1 MAAGDML
8 RGDATG
14 DCCDSCDQPRSHD
27 TSRIAWAKL
36 MAREGRSFHS
46 SALGC
51 GGGRF
56 VAYGHAVGGL
66 PKLPAGSLTVAVIG
80 PDASNTSLCVT
91 VGDAA
96 FAVKLMRR
104 CRPGIQPE
112 VEVGTFVAER
122 TSWRGTP
129 RLCGWLDYELAARPG
144 SGRRQRQPPVAD
156 ARRCP
161 RISHGGDARGA
172 HVAVRHSGIRARPAD
187 RGRPPRAGPW
197 PARPTGTV
205 GTSQPAARAR
215 TRLIEWKT
223 VAEV

>member
-80 PDASNTSLCVT
+80 C
-91 VGDAA
+91 DAA
-96 FAVKLMRR
+96 WDRLLGLVR
-104 CRPGIQPE
+104 
-112 VEVGTFVAER
+112 AE
-122 TSWRGTP
+122 
-129 RLCGWLDYELAARPG
+129 G
-144 SGRRQRQPPVAD
+144 SGSLRLVTLVDALASVTAEMHAALALRADIPAFAPVLPTA
-156 ARRCP
+156 AGR
-161 RISHGGDARGA
+161 HG
-172 HVAVRHSGIRARPAD
+172 RHQSASSPGPHATHRAENGCGSVID
-187 RGRPPRAGPW
+187 R
-197 PARPTGTV
+197 TTL
-205 GTSQPAARAR
+205 S
-215 TRLIEWKT
+215 
-223 VAEV
+223 AE